1 MHIAQGLF
9 KAVNVWHS
17 GHLILEVGVVGPK
30 SSKVNKCTEA
40 GGIFKFYVADWFAL
54 MNDKMGGDMKKIK
67 AREQEGEQ
75 EGTRKNMERS
85 ESSRRVRT
93 LRVFVPEDTGMYFV
107 HVWKSCG
114 MKMENVRFIWASDF
128 IEENATEPLSCH
140 VLLCPICPRQG
151 EPGAYDE
158 SLEKPAV
165 SRSVT
170 RICQNF
176 LPQKLSQ
183 KIPRMSIQTGVG
195 WVFARTRS
203 FP

>member
-1 MHIAQGLF
+1 
-9 KAVNVWHS
+9 
-17 GHLILEVGVVGPK
+17 
-30 SSKVNKCTEA
+30 VNKCTEA

-85 ESSRRVRT
+85 ESSPRVRT

-128 IEENATEPLSCH
+128 IEENATEPLSCY
-140 VLLCPICPRQG
+140 VLKHGRTWQNHQGTCPICPRQG
-151 EPGAYDE
+151 EPEAYDE

-176 LPQKLSQ
+176 LHQKLSQ
-183 KIPRMSIQTGVG
+183 KIPRMSTQTAGVG
-195 WVFARTRS
+195 
-203 FP
+203 

>member
-1 MHIAQGLF
+1 MCGTQDISSS
-9 KAVNVWHS
+9 KS
-17 GHLILEVGVVGPK
+17 ESSDRSRTEVGPK

-85 ESSRRVRT
+85 ESSPRVRT
-93 LRVFVPEDTGMYFV
+93 LRVFVLEDTGMYFV

-128 IEENATEPLSCH
+128 IEENATEPLSCY
-140 VLLCPICPRQG
+140 VLKHGRTWQNHQGTCPICPRQG
-151 EPGAYDE
+151 EPEAYDE

-176 LPQKLSQ
+176 LHQKLSQ
-183 KIPRMSIQTGVG
+183 KIPRMSTQTAGVG
-195 WVFARTRS
+195 
-203 FP
+203 

>member
-1 MHIAQGLF
+1 
-9 KAVNVWHS
+9 
-17 GHLILEVGVVGPK
+17 
-30 SSKVNKCTEA
+30 
-40 GGIFKFYVADWFAL
+40 
-54 MNDKMGGDMKKIK
+54 
-67 AREQEGEQ
+67 
-75 EGTRKNMERS
+75 MERS

-183 KIPRMSIQTGVG
+183 KIPRMSTQTGVG
-195 WVFARTRS
+195 
-203 FP
+203 